1 MISAQFD
8 YASPKSIKELHH
20 LLSNDTDKAILSGG
34 YSLIALLK
42 AEKIA
47 PSLLISVNNIDALD
61 GINSN
66 ADGIL
71 SIGSATSLAAIADH
85 ELIQQRYPTLIEAIS
100 LIGDRQYCNQTTI
113 GDEYSYESFSM
124 GLLSVLLA
132 YGAIFNY
139 SDEHSQKSLTEPLA
153 PQQGLI
159 LTAIELPPVSG
170 RSSFQ
175 EVKDPA
181 SYLPICGI
189 ASYLEIENDTVTKA
203 RFAVCGNGLPV
214 KRLPTIEALV
224 IGGPTSQLLPKSL
237 FDSLFDKNTHGSLAS
252 NKYLAHLSNLL
263 ISNSIGHKP

>member
-8 YASPKSIKELHH
+8 YASPKSIKELYQ
-20 LLSNDTDKAILSGG
+20 LLSNDADKAILSGG

-47 PSLLISVNNIDALD
+47 PSLLISVDNIDALN
-61 GINSN
+61 GINVN
-66 ADGIL
+66 PGDTL
-71 SIGSATSLAAIADH
+71 SIGSATSLAAISDH
-85 ELIQQRYPTLIEAIS
+85 ELIKQRYPAIIEAIA
-100 LIGDRQYCNQTTI
+100 LIGDRQFCYQTTI

-132 YGAIFNY
+132 YGATFNY

-159 LTAIELPPVSG
+159 LTAIELPSPSG
-170 RSSFQ
+170 LSSFQ

-189 ASYLEIENDTVTKA
+189 ASYLEIENDTVTQA
-203 RFAVCGNGLPV
+203 RFAICGHGLPA
-214 KRLPTIEALV
+214 KRLPTIEAVV
-224 IGGPTSQLLPKSL
+224 IGGPTSQPLPKSL
-237 FDSLFDKNTHGSLAS
+237 FNSLFDEIIHGSLAS
-252 NKYLAHLSNLL
+252 NEYLAHLSSLL
-263 ISNSIGHKP
+263 ISNSIAHKP